1 MFRGTVQMAMEGVV
15 GRIDRSGELT
25 FSAASAGNGSAAGV
39 SGRAVVIVDASR
51 LRRECLRLALLQHN
65 AQWRIAEFAT
75 ADELQRATGAGQNTD
90 LIVVGAATA
99 ELVDLRQ
106 LANLRQAMPETPLV
120 VIAESGDPQRARHIL
135 SVGARGFLP
144 TNLSLK
150 VLVGALD
157 LVLAGGVYVPSS
169 LLETNSARPDGGDR
183 GEQRQPEPWSEL
195 TRRQRDVLALISQ
208 GRSNKLIADALA
220 MSESTVKAHV
230 KQIIKR
236 LHVSNRTQAA
246 LLATGSATFVPAA
259 LNGHMGHNVGAG
271 IIAK

>member
-1 MFRGTVQMAMEGVV
+1 MV
-15 GRIDRSGELT
+15 GRVDRSEELS
-25 FSAASAGNGSAAGV
+25 FSAALPGNGTATATSAVA
-39 SGRAVVIVDASR
+39 IIDASR
-51 LRRECLRLALLQHN
+51 LRRECLLLALLQYN
-65 AQWRIAEFAT
+65 AQWRIAEFAG
-75 ADELQRATGAGQNTD
+75 ADELQRATAGQGID

-99 ELVDLRQ
+99 ELVDIRQ
-106 LANLRQAMPETPLV
+106 LARLRQALPETPLV
-120 VIAESGDPQRARHIL
+120 VVAESGDPERARHIL
-135 SVGARGFLP
+135 SAGARGFLP
-144 TNLSLK
+144 TNLSVK

-169 LLETNSARPDGGDR
+169 LLDAPAPRPEGWER
-183 GEQRQPEPWSEL
+183 AEQRRAEPWSEL

-246 LLATGSATFVPAA
+246 LLATGQGPFLPAA
-259 LNGHMGHNVGAG
+259 LNGHHAG
-271 IIAK
+271 LGMIPK